1 MVFLILGEP
10 SRAEGAK
17 ELVPSD
23 IFADLNPDL
32 YCLVGDIKVPVTF

>member
-1 MVFLILGEP
+1 LGEP

-23 IFADLNPDL
+23 TFADLNPDL
-32 YCLVGDIKVPVTF
+32 WFFVGDIKVPVTF